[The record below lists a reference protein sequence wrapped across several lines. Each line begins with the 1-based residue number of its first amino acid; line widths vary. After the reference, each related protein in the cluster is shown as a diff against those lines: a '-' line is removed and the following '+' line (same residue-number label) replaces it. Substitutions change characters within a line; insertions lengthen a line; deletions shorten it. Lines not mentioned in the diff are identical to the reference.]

1 MPSISRSFESYARML
16 KDRWG
21 SRSVRLSKENM
32 RAFYAC
38 YLCLQTAQRPVTCP
52 EGHLYCKECILTDL
66 VHQKT
71 KLAEFSQQREDALR
85 SKAQEAQ
92 AAEQEAQAKRVA
104 QFAQGDAIITQKR
117 KLDDDETETRKRMAA
132 GETRSTPAFWL
143 PSQAPEH
150 VSSADSSL
158 TLVDNRASTTMCTA
172 SSENPH
178 KLLSKNLV
186 DVCFHERQVDG
197 DSQLYCP
204 CCKKE
209 YSPTSRTHGVYATTH
224 ISTPLMWPCA
234 LYPMHRY
241 AHPRTAKEGG
251 HISVP

>member
-1 MPSISRSFESYARML
+1 
-16 KDRWG
+16 
-21 SRSVRLSKENM
+21 
-32 RAFYAC
+32 
-38 YLCLQTAQRPVTCP
+38 
-52 EGHLYCKECILTDL
+52 
-66 VHQKT
+66 
-71 KLAEFSQQREDALR
+71 
-85 SKAQEAQ
+85 
-92 AAEQEAQAKRVA
+92 
-104 QFAQGDAIITQKR
+104 
-117 KLDDDETETRKRMAA
+117 MAA